1 MSIKPAHVVCLLLI
15 CLPLLFLWYSTTT
28 HPGTTIKLWNGNKTP
43 SRQAYEREVLEAVLA
58 ATLKGYGDIPVH
70 VDNTHFLDPADE
82 AAVFRTGGFDV
93 FGTVAGNPKLAAEE
107 KTLIPRPLMKGLLG
121 YRILIVRAGEHDNF
135 AAKTSA
141 AELQRKR
148 FGIPSSWADAELF
161 RHNGFEVIETGSFDD
176 LFTEQLAQTFDYTA
190 FGANEIEE
198 IFAQQAAPLGGL
210 LQDESL
216 VIYYP
221 FPLVFYVNP
230 NNPELALRI
239 NQGMQVITRT
249 GELDRI
255 FERHYGSLVEA
266 LNLKQRRLIRLDN
279 PFLPAE
285 LEGFESGL
293 LVD

>member
-15 CLPLLFLWYSTTT
+15 CLPLAFLWYSTSS

-58 ATLKGYGDIPVH
+58 VTVKGYGDIPLQI
-70 VDNTHFLDPADE
+70 DNTDLPDPADE
-82 AAVFRTGGFDV
+82 AAIFRTGGFDI

-107 KTLIPRPLMKGLLG
+107 KTIIPRPLMKGLLG
-121 YRILIVRAGEHDNF
+121 YRVLIVRAAERDKF
-135 AAKTSA
+135 ATMTSA
-141 AELQRKR
+141 AELQQLRL
-148 FGIPSSWADAELF
+148 GIPLGWADAELF
-161 RHNGFEVIETGSFDD
+161 RHNGFEVVEAGSFDD
-176 LFTEQLAQTFDYTA
+176 LFARQLAQAFDYTA
-190 FGANEIEE
+190 FGANEVEE
-198 IFAQQAAPLGGL
+198 VFAQKAVPVGGL
-210 LQDESL
+210 LQDESM

-239 NQGMQVITRT
+239 DQGLQVIART

-255 FERHYGSLVEA
+255 FERHFGSLVEG
-266 LNLKQRRLIRLDN
+266 LNLRKRRLIRLDN

-285 LEGFESGL
+285 LNGFESTL
-293 LVD
+293 LAD